1 MNKKPISHSRTVM
14 SQIMLPGQAN
24 PAGNV
29 HGGEIMKLMDNTA
42 YAVARKHARCSV
54 VTARVDELQFLKPI
68 YVDNLTTCR
77 AHLVFTGK
85 TSMEVRVEV
94 EVEDLETDQK
104 PQTALTAYFTMVA
117 LDDSGDPTPVP
128 GLELNTEKEKKE
140 YNKGKQRY
148 QKYKHQH

>member
-1 MNKKPISHSRTVM
+1 MNKKTIDYSRTVM
-14 SQIMLPGQAN
+14 SRIMLPGQAN

-54 VTARVDELQFLKPI
+54 VTARVDELQFLQPI

-77 AHLVFTGK
+77 AHLVFTGT

-94 EVEDLETDQK
+94 EVEDLETDKK
-104 PQTALTAYFTMVA
+104 PQTALTAFFTMVA
-117 LDDSGDPTPVP
+117 LNEEGKPTPVP
-128 GLELNTEKEKKE
+128 GLKLQTEKEKKQF
-140 YNKGKQRY
+140 KRGQQRY
-148 QKYKHQH
+148 SKYKQQD